1 MAGIIEAKDGK
12 LYRYFEGQTTCIEP
26 WGKNALRVRS
36 VMMGYDMNDADYAL
50 SEEVPAQ
57 YCAAGAEA
65 AGNCTIKTWLEEQ
78 SVVSNFPGA
87 RTIQVAC
94 GSITNGKIR
103 AEITAGG
110 KVVFYENATGKV
122 LLEEFARN
130 RLDGHSKDLSALE
143 IVGREFMP
151 HRGGDY
157 QLTAR
162 FEPNANE
169 RIYGMGQYQ
178 QPYLNL
184 KGCTLELAQRNSQA
198 SVPFMIST
206 QGYGFLWNNPAVGKV
221 TFAKNLT
228 EWVAYSTKKLD
239 YWICAGDTPAEIEE
253 QYADVAGKVPMMPDY
268 AMGFWQ
274 CKLRYATQEQ
284 LLEVARE
291 YKRRGLPLDVIV
303 VDFFHWEHQGDWDFD
318 PTYWPDPE
326 GMIAELKSM
335 GVELMVSI
343 WPTVETASVNFKEL
357 NERGYLIRTERG
369 VQYGMDFMAPTIH
382 FDATNPGARKFVW
395 NVAKKNY
402 FDRGV
407 KLFWLDEA
415 EPEYKIYD
423 FDHFRYYAGSNMQI
437 GNMFPVMYAKTFFD
451 GLREQGIEKTISLLR
466 CAWAGSQKYGAL
478 VWSGDIGTTFESMR
492 NQIAAGLNMGLAGI
506 TWWTTDIGGFHG
518 GDANDEAYREV
529 FARWFEWGTFCPV
542 MRVHGDREPRQEPVG
557 TTGGAMCC
565 SGGPNEVYSYGE
577 RVYEICKKYM
587 NYRVQ
592 LKPYITQIMEEAHT
606 KGTPVIRP
614 MFYDFP
620 QDKATYDYEDQH
632 MFGPSLLVAPVYTAG
647 QSERSVYLPSGAK
660 WRDIHTGTVYEGGQ
674 VVTVAT
680 PLEVTPVF
688 ARDGFD
694 LI

>member
-1 MAGIIEAKDGK
+1 MSGVISIKDGK
-12 LYRYFEGQTTCIEP
+12 LYRKFEGQTLCIEP
-26 WGKNALRVRS
+26 WGKNALRVRA
-36 VMMGYDMNDADYAL
+36 VMMGYDPNENDFAL
-50 SEEVPAQ
+50 SEKLDPSV
-57 YCAAGAEA
+57 A
-65 AGNCTIKTWLEEQ
+65 AGNPDSKVEIVNFEQ
-78 SVVSNFPGA
+78 KVVSNFPSAATTVCQG
-87 RTIQVAC
+87 
-94 GSITNGKIR
+94 GHITNGKIK

-110 KVVFYENATGKV
+110 KIIFTHALTGKV

-130 RLDGHSKDLSALE
+130 RQDGSSKDLSALE
-143 IVGREFMP
+143 IDGREFMP

-162 FEPNANE
+162 FEPNPDE

-178 QPYLNL
+178 QPYLNV

-206 QGYGFLWNNPAVGKV
+206 NGYGFLWNNPAIGKV

-253 QYADVAGKVPMMPDY
+253 QYASVTGTVPMMPDY

-284 LLEVARE
+284 LLTVARE
-291 YKRRGLPLDVIV
+291 YKKRGLPLDVIV
-303 VDFFHWEHQGDWDFD
+303 ADFFHWEHQGDWSFD
-318 PTYWPDPE
+318 PTYWPDPKA
-326 GMIAELKSM
+326 MVDELKSM

-343 WPTVETASVNFKEL
+343 WPTVERDSYNFNEL
-357 NERGYLIRTERG
+357 NNNGYLIRTERG

-382 FDATNPGARKFVW
+382 IDVTNPDARAFFWKT
-395 NVAKKNY
+395 AKKNY
-402 FDRGV
+402 FDLGIR
-407 KLFWLDEA
+407 LFWLDEA
-415 EPEYKIYD
+415 EPEYKVYD
-423 FDHFRYYAGSNMQI
+423 FDHFRYYAGSNSQI
-437 GNMFPVMYAKTFFD
+437 GNMFPVKYAKTFYD
-451 GLREQGIEKTISLLR
+451 GLTADYDEKVINLIR

-478 VWSGDIGTTFESMR
+478 VWSGDIGTTFKDMR

-506 TWWTTDIGGFHG
+506 PWWTTDIGGFHG

-542 MRVHGDREPRQEPVG
+542 MRVHGDREPRQQPVG

-565 SGGPNEVYSYGE
+565 SGGPNEVYAYGD

-587 NYRVQ
+587 DYRVK
-592 LKPYITQIMEEAHT
+592 LKPYIKQIMEEAH
-606 KGTPVIRP
+606 KIGTPVIRP
-614 MFYDFP
+614 LFYDFP
-620 QDKATYDYEDQH
+620 QDKETYEHEDLH
-632 MFGPSLLVAPVYTAG
+632 MFGPSLLIAPVYEAG
-647 QSERSVYLPSGAK
+647 QNKKDVYLPAGAK
-660 WRDIHTGTVYEGGQ
+660 WRNIHTNEVFTGGTT
-674 VVTVAT
+674 VTVDT

-688 ARDGFD
+688 ARDDFN

>member
-26 WGKNALRVRS
+26 WGKNSLRVRS
-36 VMMGYDMNDADYAL
+36 VMMGYDYSADDFAL
-50 SEEVPAQ
+50 SMEVPAQ
-57 YCAAGAEA
+57 YAAGDA
-65 AGNCTIKTWLEEQ
+65 NKDCIVKTWKERQ
-78 SVVSNFPGA
+78 SVVSNFPGENF
-87 RTIQVAC
+87 IDVPC
-94 GSITNGKIR
+94 GSITNGKIT
-103 AEITAGG
+103 ATITAGG
-110 KVVFYENATGKV
+110 KIVFTNSDGKL

-151 HRGGDY
+151 HRGGDF
-157 QLTAR
+157 QITAR
-162 FEPNANE
+162 FEPNATE

-198 SVPFMIST
+198 SVPFMLST
-206 QGYGFLWNNPAVGKV
+206 QGYGFLWNNPAIGKV

-228 EWVAYSTKKLD
+228 EWVAYSSKKLD

-253 QYADVAGKVPMMPDY
+253 QYAAVTGTVPMMPEY

-274 CKLRYATQEQ
+274 CKLRYCTQDE
-284 LLEVARE
+284 LLNVARE
-291 YKRRGLPLDVIV
+291 YKKRGLPIDVIV

-318 PTYWPDPE
+318 RTYWPDPE
-326 GMIAELKSM
+326 GMIKELKDM
-335 GVELMVSI
+335 GIELMVSI
-343 WPTVETASVNFKEL
+343 WPTVETASVNFKDL
-357 NERGYLIRTERG
+357 NEHGYLIRTERG
-369 VQYGMDFMAPTIH
+369 VQYAMDFMAPTIH
-382 FDATNPGARKFVW
+382 FDATNPGAREFVW

-402 FDRGV
+402 YDRGV
-407 KLFWLDEA
+407 RIFWLDEA
-415 EPEYKIYD
+415 EPEYKVYD
-423 FDHFRYYAGSNMQI
+423 FDHFRYYAGSNAQI
-437 GNMFPVMYAKTFFD
+437 GNMYPVMYAKTFFE
-451 GLREQGIEKTISLLR
+451 GMQKEGQENILNLLR

-478 VWSGDIGTTFESMR
+478 VWSGDIGTTFASMR

-518 GDANDEAYREV
+518 GNANDEAYREV

-557 TTGGAMCC
+557 TTGGAYCC

-587 NYRVQ
+587 DYRVK
-592 LKPYITQIMEEAHT
+592 LKPYIKTIMEEAHT

-620 QDKATYDYEDQH
+620 EDQQTYEHEDQH
-632 MFGPSLLVAPVYTAG
+632 MFGPSLLIAPVYEAG
-647 QSERSVYLPSGAK
+647 QEQKQVYLPAGAK
-660 WRDIHTGTVYEGGQ
+660 WRNIHTNEVFAGGQ
-674 VVTVAT
+674 TVTVAT

>member
-36 VMMGYDMNDADYAL
+36 VMMGYKLEDQNFAL
-50 SEEVPAQ
+50 SQTPVIDTANVE
-57 YCAAGAEA
+57 
-65 AGNCTIKTWLEEQ
+65 IKTWNESQ
-78 SVVSNFPGA
+78 TVVSNFPGA
-87 RTIQVAC
+87 RVIEVPC
-94 GSITNGKIR
+94 GSIRHGKIK
-103 AEITAGG
+103 AEFTAGG
-110 KVVFYENATGKV
+110 KIVFFNAETGKQ

-157 QLTAR
+157 QITAR
-162 FEPNANE
+162 FEPNAQE
-169 RIYGMGQYQ
+169 KIYGMGQYQ

-206 QGYGFLWNNPAVGKV
+206 QGYGFLWNNPAIGKV
-221 TFAKNLT
+221 TFARNLT
-228 EWVAYSTKKLD
+228 EWVAYSSKELD

-253 QYADVAGKVPMMPDY
+253 QYAAVAGTVPMMPDY

-284 LLEVARE
+284 ILEVTRE
-291 YKRRGLPLDVIV
+291 YKRRNLPIDVIV
-303 VDFFHWEHQGDWDFD
+303 VDFFHWVHQGDWDFD
-318 PTYWPDPE
+318 RTYWPDPE
-326 GMIAELKSM
+326 GMIKELKDM
-335 GVELMVSI
+335 GIELMVSI
-343 WPTVETASVNFKEL
+343 WPTVENASVNFNYL
-357 NERGYLIRTERG
+357 NEHGYLIRTERG
-369 VQYGMDFMAPTIH
+369 LQYGMDFMAPTIH
-382 FDATNPGARKFVW
+382 YDATNPKAREYVW
-395 NVAKKNY
+395 SVAKKNY
-402 FDRGV
+402 YDKGV
-407 KLFWLDEA
+407 KIFWLDEA

-423 FDHFRYYAGSNMQI
+423 FDHFRYYAGSNAQI
-437 GNMFPVMYAKTFFD
+437 GNMYPVMYAQTFFE
-451 GLREQGIEKTISLLR
+451 GMQKEGQQNILNLLR
-466 CAWAGSQKYGAL
+466 CAWAGSQRFGAL
-478 VWSGDIGTTFESMR
+478 VWSGDIGTTFSAMR

-506 TWWTTDIGGFHG
+506 PWWTTDIGGFHG
-518 GDANDEAYREV
+518 GNPDDESYREV

-587 NYRVQ
+587 QIRVQ
-592 LKPYITQIMEEAHT
+592 LKPYITELMTEAHK

-620 QDKATYDYEDQH
+620 NDAKCYEIEDQH
-632 MFGPSLLVAPVYTAG
+632 MFGPKLLVAPVYEAG
-647 QSERSVYLPSGAK
+647 QTSKQVYLPANAQ
-660 WRDIHTGTVYEGGQ
+660 WRNIHTNEVFTGGQ
-674 VVTVAT
+674 FVTVDT

-688 ARDGFD
+688 ARDDFK